1 MQIYRQGVLFEEEKM
16 GKNKQLPRIGDIR
29 KIAEDYFIRHGR
41 RLTFRQALLYYQKNG
56 DQYLPSAD
64 FVKVD
69 DFLSDND
76 FMEYI
81 DNGIVFQTDQII
93 QSGYAGEAYGRKSA
107 PFCIRENDFINTEED
122 IAVYI
127 HVPYINDGLHSHD
140 HFEINYVYKGTG
152 YFSFS
157 QNGKDRMAAKE
168 GMLCFLAPNIPHNFL
183 ASPCSIIISIVLRKT
198 TLTSVFSS
206 LLKRED
212 SISNFFRSC
221 LYKDKYPDYFMVET
235 GNSPE
240 MKRYIQ
246 KTVFEF
252 YRMDSYRNANTI
264 SVLSMLF
271 SHVMRTCREYAALY
285 DSRDIDGQNEEFAY
299 MLLIQ
304 YINQNYST
312 VTLKTL
318 SEAFHYSE
326 SFLSRLIHRQSGKTF
341 SKIVQDCRI
350 MHGKELLEST
360 NIPISRICEIIGYS
374 SPEHFS
380 RIFKREYQVS
390 PSDYRK
396 SIDFSGGNEKG
407 FEEAQNKRHKDCVS
421 FPT

>member
-93 QSGYAGEAYGRKSA
+93 QSGYAGEANGRKSA

-140 HFEINYVYKGTG
+140 HFEINYVYRGTG

-198 TLTSVFSS
+198 TLTSGFSS

-380 RIFKREYQVS
+380 RIFKKEYQVS

-396 SIDFSGGNEKG
+396 SIDFSCSNEKD
-407 FEEAQNKRHKDCVS
+407 FEERQNKRHKDCVS

>member
-1 MQIYRQGVLFEEEKM
+1 M
-16 GKNKQLPRIGDIR
+16 GNNRQLPRIGDIR

-56 DQYLPSAD
+56 DQYLSSAD
-64 FVKVD
+64 SAKPD
-69 DFLSDND
+69 DFLPDDD

-81 DNGIVFQTDQII
+81 DNGIIFQTDQII
-93 QSGYAGEAYGRKSA
+93 QSGYAGETYGRKA
-107 PFCIRENDFINTEED
+107 VPFCIRENDFINTEED

-140 HFEINYVYKGTG
+140 HFEINYVYRGTG

-157 QNGKDRMAAKE
+157 RNGKDRMAAKE

-240 MKRYIQ
+240 MKRYVQ

-271 SHVMRTCREYAALY
+271 SHVMRTCHEYAALY
-285 DSRDIDGQNEEFAY
+285 NSRDIDGQNEEFAY
-299 MLLIQ
+299 MLLMQ

-312 VTLKTL
+312 VTMKTL

-341 SKIVQDCRI
+341 SKIVQDCRM

-360 NIPISRICEIIGYS
+360 NIPISQICRIIGYS

-380 RIFKREYQVS
+380 RIFKKEYQVS

-396 SIDFSGGNEKG
+396 SIDFSCGNEKS
-407 FEEAQNKRHKDCVS
+407 FEE
-421 FPT
+421 P

>member
-1 MQIYRQGVLFEEEKM
+1 M
-16 GKNKQLPRIGDIR
+16 GKDKQQPRIGDIR
-29 KIAEDYFIRHGR
+29 KIAEEYFIRHGR
-41 RLTFRQALLYYQKNG
+41 RLTFRQALLYYRNNG
-56 DQYLPSAD
+56 GQYVPSGS
-64 FVKVD
+64 FVKPD
-69 DFLSDND
+69 DFLPDNA
-76 FMEYI
+76 FVKYI
-81 DNGIVFQTDQII
+81 DNGIIFQADQIV
-93 QSGYAGEAYGRKSA
+93 QSGYTGKIYGKESVPLR
-107 PFCIRENDFINTEED
+107 IRENDFINKEED

-157 QNGKDRMAAKE
+157 RNGKERMAAKE

-235 GNSPE
+235 GNTPE

-271 SHVMRTCREYAALY
+271 SHVMRTCHEYAALY
-285 DSRDIDGQNEEFAY
+285 NSRDIDGQNEEFAY
-299 MLLIQ
+299 MLLMQ

-312 VTLKTL
+312 VTMKTL

-341 SKIVQDCRI
+341 SKIVQDCRM

-360 NIPISRICEIIGYS
+360 NIPISQICRIIGYS

-380 RIFKREYQVS
+380 RIFKKEYQVS

-396 SIDFSGGNEKG
+396 SIDFSCGNEKD
-407 FEEAQNKRHKDCVS
+407 FEERQNKRHKDCVS

>member
-1 MQIYRQGVLFEEEKM
+1 M
-16 GKNKQLPRIGDIR
+16 GKDKQQPRIGDIR
-29 KIAEDYFIRHGR
+29 KIAEEYFIRHGR
-41 RLTFRQALLYYQKNG
+41 RLTFRQALLYYRNNG
-56 DQYLPSAD
+56 GQYVPSGS
-64 FVKVD
+64 FVKPD
-69 DFLSDND
+69 DFLPDD
-76 FMEYI
+76 AFVKYI
-81 DNGIVFQTDQII
+81 DNGIIFQADQIV
-93 QSGYAGEAYGRKSA
+93 QSGYTGKIYGKEPVPLR
-107 PFCIRENDFINTEED
+107 IRENDFINKEED

-157 QNGKDRMAAKE
+157 RNGKERMAAKE

-235 GNSPE
+235 GNTPE

-271 SHVMRTCREYAALY
+271 SHVMRTCHEYAALY
-285 DSRDIDGQNEEFAY
+285 DSRDIDGRNEEFAY

-341 SKIVQDCRI
+341 SRIVQDCRM

-380 RIFKREYQVS
+380 RLFKKEYQVS

-396 SIDFSGGNEKG
+396 SIDFSGGNEEG

>member
-1 MQIYRQGVLFEEEKM
+1 
-16 GKNKQLPRIGDIR
+16 
-29 KIAEDYFIRHGR
+29 
-41 RLTFRQALLYYQKNG
+41 
-56 DQYLPSAD
+56 
-64 FVKVD
+64 
-69 DFLSDND
+69 
-76 FMEYI
+76 
-81 DNGIVFQTDQII
+81 
-93 QSGYAGEAYGRKSA
+93 
-107 PFCIRENDFINTEED
+107 
-122 IAVYI
+122 
-127 HVPYINDGLHSHD
+127 
-140 HFEINYVYKGTG
+140 
-152 YFSFS
+152 
-157 QNGKDRMAAKE
+157 
-168 GMLCFLAPNIPHNFL
+168 
-183 ASPCSIIISIVLRKT
+183 
-198 TLTSVFSS
+198 
-206 LLKRED
+206 
-212 SISNFFRSC
+212 
-221 LYKDKYPDYFMVET
+221 MVET
-235 GNSPE
+235 GNTPE

-271 SHVMRTCREYAALY
+271 SHVMRTCHEYAALY
-285 DSRDIDGQNEEFAY
+285 DSRDIDGRNEEFVY

-326 SFLSRLIHRQSGKTF
+326 SFLSRMIHRQAGKTF
-341 SKIVQDCRI
+341 SRIVQDCK
-350 MHGKELLEST
+350 MAHGKELLEFT
-360 NIPISRICEIIGYS
+360 NIPIGQICEIIGYS

>member
-1 MQIYRQGVLFEEEKM
+1 M
-16 GKNKQLPRIGDIR
+16 GENRQLPRIGDIR

-41 RLTFRQALLYYQKNG
+41 RLTFRQALLYYRKAEVQDSDHSNPG
-56 DQYLPSAD
+56 RP
-64 FVKVD
+64 D
-69 DFLSDND
+69 DFLKDDD
-76 FMEYI
+76 FRQYI
-81 DNGIVFQTDQII
+81 DNGIVFQADQII
-93 QSGYAGEAYGRKSA
+93 RNGNRGERRAEKRA
-107 PFCIRENDFINTEED
+107 TLCIRENDFINPEED

-127 HVPYINDGLHSHD
+127 HVPYINDGLHAHD
-140 HFEINYVYKGTG
+140 HFEINYVYKGSG

-157 QNGKDRMAAKE
+157 RSGKDKMAAKE
-168 GMLCFLAPNIPHNFL
+168 GALCFLAPNIPHNFL
-183 ASPCSIIISIVLRKT
+183 ASPGSIIVSIVLRKT
-198 TLTSVFSS
+198 TLTPVFSS

-221 LYKDKYPDYFMVET
+221 LYKEKYPDYFMVET
-235 GNSPE
+235 GNPPE
-240 MKRYIQ
+240 MKQYIQ

-252 YRMDSYRNANTI
+252 YRMDPYRNANTI

-271 SHVMRTCREYAALY
+271 SHVMRTYHEYAALY

-318 SEAFHYSE
+318 ADAFHYSE

-341 SKIVQDCRI
+341 SRIVQECKMTR
-350 MHGKELLEST
+350 GKELLEST
-360 NIPISRICEIIGYS
+360 NIPIRQICGIIGYG

-380 RIFKREYQVS
+380 RVFKKEYHVS

-396 SIDFSGGNEKG
+396 SIDIS
-407 FEEAQNKRHKDCVS
+407 
-421 FPT
+421 

>member
-1 MQIYRQGVLFEEEKM
+1 M
-16 GKNKQLPRIGDIR
+16 GKDKQQPRIGDIR
-29 KIAEDYFIRHGR
+29 KIAEEYFIRHGR
-41 RLTFRQALLYYQKNG
+41 RLTFRQALLYYRNNG
-56 DQYLPSAD
+56 GQYMLSGS
-64 FVKVD
+64 FVKPD
-69 DFLSDND
+69 DFLPDNA
-76 FMEYI
+76 FVKYI
-81 DNGIVFQTDQII
+81 DNGIIFQADQIV
-93 QSGYAGEAYGRKSA
+93 QSGYTGKIYGKEPVPLR
-107 PFCIRENDFINTEED
+107 IRENDFINKEED

-157 QNGKDRMAAKE
+157 RNGKERMAAKE

-235 GNSPE
+235 GNTPE

-271 SHVMRTCREYAALY
+271 SHVMRTCHEYAALY
-285 DSRDIDGQNEEFAY
+285 NSRDIDGQNEEFAY
-299 MLLIQ
+299 MLLMQ

-312 VTLKTL
+312 VTMKTL

-341 SKIVQDCRI
+341 SKIVQDCRM

-360 NIPISRICEIIGYS
+360 NIPISQICRIIGYS

-380 RIFKREYQVS
+380 RIFKKEYQVS

-396 SIDFSGGNEKG
+396 SIDFSCGNEKS
-407 FEEAQNKRHKDCVS
+407 FEE
-421 FPT
+421 P

>member
-1 MQIYRQGVLFEEEKM
+1 M
-16 GKNKQLPRIGDIR
+16 GKDKQQPRIGDIR
-29 KIAEDYFIRHGR
+29 KIAEEYFIRHGR
-41 RLTFRQALLYYQKNG
+41 RLTFRQALLYYRNNG
-56 DQYLPSAD
+56 GQYVPSGS
-64 FVKVD
+64 FVQPD
-69 DFLSDND
+69 DFLPDKA
-76 FMEYI
+76 FGKYI
-81 DNGIVFQTDQII
+81 DNGIIFQADQIV
-93 QSGYAGEAYGRKSA
+93 QSGYTGKIYGKEPVPLR
-107 PFCIRENDFINTEED
+107 IRENDFINKEED

-157 QNGKDRMAAKE
+157 RNGKERMAAKE

-235 GNSPE
+235 GNTPE

-271 SHVMRTCREYAALY
+271 SHVMRTCHEYAALY
-285 DSRDIDGQNEEFAY
+285 NSRDIDGQNEEFAY
-299 MLLIQ
+299 MLLMQ

-312 VTLKTL
+312 VTMKTL

-341 SKIVQDCRI
+341 SKIVQDCRM

-360 NIPISRICEIIGYS
+360 NIPISQICRIIGYS

-380 RIFKREYQVS
+380 RIFKKEYQVS

-396 SIDFSGGNEKG
+396 SIDFSCGNEKS
-407 FEEAQNKRHKDCVS
+407 FEE
-421 FPT
+421 P

>member
-1 MQIYRQGVLFEEEKM
+1 M
-16 GKNKQLPRIGDIR
+16 GKDKQQPRIGDIR
-29 KIAEDYFIRHGR
+29 KIAEEYFIRHGR
-41 RLTFRQALLYYQKNG
+41 RLTFRQALLYYRNNG
-56 DQYLPSAD
+56 GQYMPSGS
-64 FVKVD
+64 FVKPD
-69 DFLSDND
+69 DFLPDNA
-76 FMEYI
+76 FVKYI
-81 DNGIVFQTDQII
+81 DNGIIFQADQIV
-93 QSGYAGEAYGRKSA
+93 QSGYTGKIYGKEPVPLR
-107 PFCIRENDFINTEED
+107 IRENDFINKEED

-157 QNGKDRMAAKE
+157 RNGKERMAAKE

-235 GNSPE
+235 GNTPE

-271 SHVMRTCREYAALY
+271 SHVMRTCHEYAALY
-285 DSRDIDGQNEEFAY
+285 DSRDIDGRNEEFAY

-326 SFLSRLIHRQSGKTF
+326 SFLSRLIHR
-341 SKIVQDCRI
+341 
-350 MHGKELLEST
+350 
-360 NIPISRICEIIGYS
+360 
-374 SPEHFS
+374 
-380 RIFKREYQVS
+380 
-390 PSDYRK
+390 
-396 SIDFSGGNEKG
+396 
-407 FEEAQNKRHKDCVS
+407 
-421 FPT
+421 